1 MAISY
6 KDIAAAAGVSVP
18 TVQRALNRANKET
31 WVGTRARAE
40 RIRRLAAELG
50 FRKNVAART
59 MRSRQFNQVGVLLR
73 DVSGGNLL
81 DATLFEIMLGINAG
95 LEEADHSLTVVRF
108 SEASPREPR
117 PFRENMLDG
126 LVVLGSVP
134 SEVETRAVALVEKV
148 VWVEST
154 HWLEQ
159 DCLRRDE
166 LAAGRLAVEAL
177 HRAGR
182 RRILYLGP
190 TASSAS
196 HYSCRE
202 RVSGARAAAAAL
214 ALPFTHQECLV
225 ETLPEVLP
233 GLLRPDPE
241 LGIVTYNHDLAERLL
256 ALANVHGWRIG
267 RDFGLASGDS
277 IDALKQRWP
286 ELSRVR
292 MYRFSMGRVAADMIL
307 NRIRGE
313 SCPSQL
319 CSAAWE
325 PGETA

>member
-6 KDIAAAAGVSVP
+6 RDIAAAAGVSVP
-18 TVQRALNRANKET
+18 TVQRALNRDNKES
-31 WVGTRARAE
+31 WPGTRARAE
-40 RIRRLAAELG
+40 RIRALAAELG

-59 MRSRQFNQVGVLLR
+59 MRSRRFNQVGVLLR
-73 DVSGGNLL
+73 DVPGGNLL
-81 DATLFEIMLGINAG
+81 DATLFEILLGINAG
-95 LEEADHSLTVVRF
+95 LEEADHSLVVVRF
-108 SEASPREPR
+108 SEGSSREPQ

-126 LVVLGSVP
+126 LVVLGTLP
-134 SEVETRAVALVEKV
+134 PEIEVRASALVEKV
-148 VWVEST
+148 VWVEAAC
-154 HWLEQ
+154 WQEQ

-166 LAAGRLAVEAL
+166 LSAGRLAVEAL

-190 TASSAS
+190 EVRPAS
-196 HYSCRE
+196 HYSCHERLAGVRE
-202 RVSGARAAAAAL
+202 AAAAL
-214 ALPFTHQECLV
+214 ALPFAHCACQA
-225 ETLPEVLP
+225 ETLLAALDGLGLP
-233 GLLRPDPE
+233 DSGV
-241 LGIVTYNHDLAERLL
+241 GIVTYNHDLAERLL
-256 ALANVHGWRIG
+256 AIANVRGWRIG

-286 ELSRVR
+286 ELSRVK

-313 SCPSQL
+313 SCPSQR